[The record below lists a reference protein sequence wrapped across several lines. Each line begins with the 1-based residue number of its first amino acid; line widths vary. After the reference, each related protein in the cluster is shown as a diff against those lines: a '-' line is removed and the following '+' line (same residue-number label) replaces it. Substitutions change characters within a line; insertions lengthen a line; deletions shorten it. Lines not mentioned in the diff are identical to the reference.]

1 MFRNSKLCHIYL
13 NFKILFTSY
22 DFERQQL
29 PLENWRLLKR
39 NTQAAKII
47 HTQDQA
53 HDKWSV
59 LTLSVKK
66 FLLLVQPLN
75 IIFNEAS
82 DEEGKLNYLEDL
94 DVLIIKWLLVTQV
107 DWLFLSLLS
116 LHLCFVSISFD
127 LFQVK
132 SVKMRLLFTPCWRL
146 LNNNKIQ
153 KTEWFGEDEQESP
166 YKNFEILDCDILWY
180 GKYTFL
186 KNLLYH
192 WFSCRLL

>member
-1 MFRNSKLCHIYL
+1 M
-13 NFKILFTSY
+13 
-22 DFERQQL
+22 
-29 PLENWRLLKR
+29 
-39 NTQAAKII
+39 
-47 HTQDQA
+47 
-53 HDKWSV
+53 
-59 LTLSVKK
+59 
-66 FLLLVQPLN
+66 VQPLN
-75 IIFNEAS
+75 MIFNEAS
-82 DEEGKLNYLEDL
+82 DEEGKLNYSADL

-116 LHLCFVSISFD
+116 LHLCIVSISFD
-127 LFQVK
+127 PFQVK

-146 LNNNKIQ
+146 LNNNKIP

-192 WFSCRLL
+192 WFSRSASFMTRKGMPLTYLQNTLPLSQGSGVPLEKNWSYDKYP